1 MEESKG
7 KVMHETNE
15 TVEIFE
21 EYKRRFTEAIEK
33 EKERV
38 RKQAEQES
46 VGIIAEAEQKARQI
60 AEETIREAELESAS
74 ILAQSRELAEQ
85 AINEAERFAKAVTKV
100 KQKVAQEIEKATEK
114 VRQEADIVTEAIHK
128 AEKTISEAR
137 NKLESELE
145 ESIKVITEVQQK
157 LEQVA
162 EATEH
167 ETSKEV
173 GHLSEP
179 VESAP
184 AITHEKGEAVEPTV
198 TEAHDSSSQEVG
210 DDKLFVGTLELDI
223 IPPGD
228 SVPLAR
234 LQKCLSQIPGLELL
248 LTNGSAGERTKV
260 TVFVAK
266 PLPLLETLKKMA
278 PVKNA
283 VKDKGNIQVVL
294 ETSDGWI
301 N

>member
-1 MEESKG
+1 
-7 KVMHETNE
+7 
-15 TVEIFE
+15 
-21 EYKRRFTEAIEK
+21 
-33 EKERV
+33 
-38 RKQAEQES
+38 
-46 VGIIAEAEQKARQI
+46 
-60 AEETIREAELESAS
+60 
-74 ILAQSRELAEQ
+74 
-85 AINEAERFAKAVTKV
+85 
-100 KQKVAQEIEKATEK
+100 
-114 VRQEADIVTEAIHK
+114 
-128 AEKTISEAR
+128 
-137 NKLESELE
+137 
-145 ESIKVITEVQQK
+145 
-157 LEQVA
+157 
-162 EATEH
+162 
-167 ETSKEV
+167 
-173 GHLSEP
+173 
-179 VESAP
+179 
-184 AITHEKGEAVEPTV
+184 
-198 TEAHDSSSQEVG
+198 
-210 DDKLFVGTLELDI
+210 VGTLELDI

>member
-1 MEESKG
+1 MEEAKG
-7 KVMHETNE
+7 KVMHEANE
-15 TVEIFE
+15 TLEIFE

-60 AEETIREAELESAS
+60 TEETMREAEQESAR
-74 ILAQSRELAEQ
+74 ILTKSRELAEQ
-85 AINEAERFAKAVTKV
+85 TISEAERFAKAVTKV
-100 KQKVAQEIEKATEK
+100 KQKVEQEIEKATEK
-114 VRQEADIVTEAIHK
+114 VRQEADIVTQAIHK
-128 AEKTISEAR
+128 AEKTINETR

-145 ESIKVITEVQQK
+145 ESVKVITEVQQK
-157 LEQVA
+157 LEQVT

-167 ETSKEV
+167 ETSKEFEHRD
-173 GHLSEP
+173 GSL
-179 VESAP
+179 ESAP
-184 AITHEKGEAVEPTV
+184 AITHGKGEAVESAV

-228 SVPLAR
+228 SVPLTR

-283 VKDKGNIQVVL
+283 VKDKGSIQVFL

>member
-1 MEESKG
+1 MQLK
-7 KVMHETNE
+7 
-15 TVEIFE
+15 
-21 EYKRRFTEAIEK
+21 
-33 EKERV
+33 
-38 RKQAEQES
+38 
-46 VGIIAEAEQKARQI
+46 
-60 AEETIREAELESAS
+60 
-74 ILAQSRELAEQ
+74 
-85 AINEAERFAKAVTKV
+85 
-100 KQKVAQEIEKATEK
+100 
-114 VRQEADIVTEAIHK
+114 AIHK
-128 AEKTISEAR
+128 AEKTINEAR

-145 ESIKVITEVQQK
+145 ESVKVITEVQQK
-157 LEQVA
+157 LEQVTG
-162 EATEH
+162 ATEH
-167 ETSKEV
+167 ETGKES

-184 AITHEKGEAVEPTV
+184 ANTDEKVEAAEPAV
-198 TEAHDSSSQEVG
+198 TEAQDSSSQEIG
-210 DDKLFVGTLELDI
+210 DDKLFVGTLELEI

-228 SVPLAR
+228 SIPLTR

-283 VKDKGNIQVVL
+283 VKDKGNIQVFL

>member
-7 KVMHETNE
+7 KVMHEANE
-15 TVEIFE
+15 TLEIFE

-60 AEETIREAELESAS
+60 TEETMREAEQESAR
-74 ILAQSRELAEQ
+74 ILTKSRELAEQ
-85 AINEAERFAKAVTKV
+85 TISEAERFAKAVTKV
-100 KQKVAQEIEKATEK
+100 KQKVEQEIEKATEK
-114 VRQEADIVTEAIHK
+114 VRQEADIVTQAIHK

-137 NKLESELE
+137 NKLEDELE
-145 ESIKVITEVQQK
+145 ESVKVITEIRQK
-157 LEQVA
+157 LEQVT

-167 ETSKEV
+167 EISKEFEYR
-173 GHLSEP
+173 GEP
-179 VESAP
+179 AESVP
-184 AITHEKGEAVEPTV
+184 AITCEKEEVVEPTAA
-198 TEAHDSSSQEVG
+198 EAHDSTSQEVD

-228 SVPLAR
+228 SAPLER
-234 LQKCLSQIPGLELL
+234 LQKCLAQVPGLELL
-248 LTNGSAGERTKV
+248 LTNDSVGEKTKV
-260 TVFVAK
+260 TVFMAK
-266 PLPLLETLKKMA
+266 PLPLLKTLKKMA
-278 PVKNA
+278 PVKSA
-283 VKDKGNIQVVL
+283 VKDKGSIQVFL